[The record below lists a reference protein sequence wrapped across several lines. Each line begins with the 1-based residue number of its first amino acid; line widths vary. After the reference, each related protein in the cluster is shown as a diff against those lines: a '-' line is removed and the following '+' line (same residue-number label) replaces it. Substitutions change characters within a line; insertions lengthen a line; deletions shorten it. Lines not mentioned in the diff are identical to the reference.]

1 MTTKPT
7 HGGAREGSGRPPKYG
22 EPTVKLQL
30 TVPIS
35 QAHKFREF
43 YENLKKQWE
52 NDRENQRSRKE
63 L

>member
-7 HGGAREGSGRPPKYG
+7 HGGTREGSGRPLKYG
-22 EPTVKLQL
+22 EPTVRLQL

-35 QAHKFREF
+35 QAHKCRVF

-52 NDRENQRSRKE
+52 NDTTNQRNSKE